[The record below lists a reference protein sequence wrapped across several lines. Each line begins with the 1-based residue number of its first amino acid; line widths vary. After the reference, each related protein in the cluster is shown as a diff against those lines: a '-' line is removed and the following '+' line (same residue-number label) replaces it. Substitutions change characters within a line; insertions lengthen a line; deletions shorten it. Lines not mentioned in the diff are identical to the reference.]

1 MSAVACGPPPQ
12 GVIAHQPSGSPTEAR
27 AASDAEPGMGSRWG
41 RGAQSG
47 QHRPSPGGVTSCP
60 VSSDSEKLPA
70 TGDLSQHVVHPGL
83 SREGVAADGGGG
95 GQIPEGPAGGGG
107 PLDDS
112 GRTGEAGERDPH
124 VNHKGSRG
132 APCLGP
138 CSAVPFGAPR
148 AYVMSL
154 RGPSL
159 WAESHTPVL
168 PRAAYPKGPLIRT
181 YLFSPAC
188 SPPSTRSHTHIWM
201 LTCTCRHAHSHT
213 CTHSYSHSYI
223 HTCTHSRYT
232 HIRPEHSSMRTRS
245 VSRNRKGN
253 KRTQEKKRKSRDRKS
268 QDSPGNNRQA
278 GKGGRQRENVEGIT
292 QLRVFLL

>member
-1 MSAVACGPPPQ
+1 MQ
-12 GVIAHQPSGSPTEAR
+12 SPGW
-27 AASDAEPGMGSRWG
+27 D
-41 RGAQSG
+41 
-47 QHRPSPGGVTSCP
+47 PGGV
-60 VSSDSEKLPA
+60 E
-70 TGDLSQHVVHPGL
+70 GLSQASTDPVQGESPAAPSPLTARSCQRPVTFLSMWSILGFLGREWQLMEEVVAK
-83 SREGVAADGGGG
+83 SQRA
-95 GQIPEGPAGGGG
+95 QRGGG